1 MLLSCFVK
9 KVTKEDAEREE
20 DSDFLLPLNPPLKT
34 AKHTPQA
41 TWFGALFRGFV
52 LLYHFYYC
60 LSGIKTGEHSSPLR
74 I

>member
-9 KVTKEDAEREE
+9 KVTKEDDKGEE
-20 DSDFLLPLNPPLKT
+20 DSDFLLPLPPPLKT

-41 TWFGALFRGFV
+41 TWFGALFRNFV
-52 LLYHFYYC
+52 LLYHLNYY